1 MRVKCHNYEIEEN
14 EAEPPTVRLA
24 RTLDGELACY
34 MLQLP
39 DQTIAVEHTVFIYSI
54 YSLILHFWLRILF
67 SYTLGC
73 FSLVDYSFEFFKM
86 IFCSGESGEYMTYM

>member
-54 YSLILHFWLRILF
+54 YSLILHFWLRILLF
-67 SYTLGC
+67 SRL
-73 FSLVDYSFEFFKM
+73 FFPSRLF
-86 IFCSGESGEYMTYM
+86 I